1 MKDNRFCERIGRQ
14 HKSNNVMWTVDLRY
28 MVCHQTCHDPECR
41 AMGFRGEPVDLP
53 HNVQEQVRERLFDYE
68 LASLDEQAIL
78 EKARN
83 EEPAP
88 TAATSTNIGEEI
100 SDSFEKA
107 LLDLNISGNEN
118 EHSERKDV
126 DGVAATNGPSDPP
139 VAVGGNQDD
148 FDSALNAALMLNP
161 ELFP

>member
-1 MKDNRFCERIGRQ
+1 
-14 HKSNNVMWTVDLRY
+14 
-28 MVCHQTCHDPECR
+28 
-41 AMGFRGEPVDLP
+41 MGFRGEPVDLP

-78 EKARN
+78 DKARN
-83 EEPAP
+83 EESAP
-88 TAATSTNIGEEI
+88 SASTNIGEEI

-107 LLDLNISGNEN
+107 LLDLNLASDEN
-118 EHSERKDV
+118 EDSERKDV
-126 DGVAATNGPSDPP
+126 DGATNGPSDPP
-139 VAVGGNQDD
+139 NAVEGNQDD